1 MALDTRPARSSVLT
15 LGEASEQLASPW
27 APDDY
32 SAASGQPWIAVALE
46 GELPP
51 ARVDGLRASLAN
63 LACPT
68 LALAA
73 DPDAPGTKAIVE
85 AFDVVVE
92 DRDAL
97 ADLTGRIERNPIA
110 SCALVQLLRDHR
122 TRSIPDALVSESF
135 AYSTLQAGPE
145 FAAWLAGQPT
155 LRPELPAEPPVR
167 VERTDDRLELTLDD
181 PARRNAYSAAMRDA
195 LCEGLRLAVADDSIR
210 RIVLRGNGPAFC
222 AGGDLDEFGLLAD
235 PATAHTIRTTRSAAA
250 LLARLSDRVEVV
262 LHGACVGAGIELA
275 AFAGRVHARE
285 DAFFALPEVGMG
297 LVPGAGGT
305 VSIPRRI
312 GVQRAAR
319 WMLSGARLD
328 RETALAWGLID
339 SEGGESA
346 APDEPED
353 HPTR

>member
-1 MALDTRPARSSVLT
+1 MALDTRPVRPPLLT
-15 LGEASEQLASPW
+15 LGEASERLVSPFAS
-27 APDDY
+27 DDY
-32 SAASGQPWIAVALE
+32 SAACGRPWVAVALE

-51 ARVDGLRASLAN
+51 ARADALRTALAG

-68 LALAA
+68 LALAE
-73 DPDAPGTKAIVE
+73 DPEAPAAKALVE
-85 AFDVVVE
+85 AFDVAVE

-97 ADLTGRIERNPIA
+97 AALAERIERNPIA
-110 SCALVQLLRDHR
+110 SCALVQLLRGNR
-122 TRSIPDALVSESF
+122 TRSIADALVAESF

-167 VERTDDRLELTLDD
+167 VERSDDRLELTLDD

-210 RIVLRGNGPAFC
+210 TIVLRGNGPAFC

-235 PATAHTIRTTRSAAA
+235 PATAHAIRTSRSAAA
-250 LLARLSDRVEVV
+250 LLSVLAERVEVV

-275 AFAGRVHARE
+275 SFAGRIQAAE
-285 DAFFALPEVGMG
+285 DAYFLLPEVGMG

-305 VSIPRRI
+305 VGIPRRI
-312 GVQRAAR
+312 GAQRAAR
-319 WMLSGARLD
+319 WMLSGTKLD
-328 RETALAWGLID
+328 LETALAWGLID
-339 SEGGESA
+339 AHAGSA
-346 APDEPED
+346 SS
-353 HPTR
+353 